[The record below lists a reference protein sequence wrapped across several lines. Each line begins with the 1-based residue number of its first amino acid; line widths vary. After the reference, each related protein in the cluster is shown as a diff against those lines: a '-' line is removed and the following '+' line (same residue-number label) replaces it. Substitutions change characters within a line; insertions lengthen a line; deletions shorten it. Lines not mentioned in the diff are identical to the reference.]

1 MEQRLEAAYSK
12 LRELTAVHQQAPMTT
27 NHETLNFVRNNLR
40 SSISGDLED
49 KLQDLSQQS
58 DGTQAA
64 INAEDAAAIL
74 SLTGRNT
81 NTQSDLVAAEDA
93 LDNMQAFYEVK

>member
-40 SSISGDLED
+40 SSVSGDLKD
-49 KLQDLSQQS
+49 KLEDLSQQS
-58 DGTQAA
+58 DGTEAP

-81 NTQSDLVAAEDA
+81 STQSDLVAAEDA